1 MCDACRPQLPYV
13 RGDVCRRCALRR
25 PSPLPEVPR
34 CRGCAEISSALH
46 SVRAVFIFEGAVR
59 RAVHVLK
66 FRGGRYLVP
75 TLAALIDEELQ
86 RRPVSAE
93 LVIPVPISPRRLRDR
108 GFNQAELLARP
119 LAARL
124 GVRLGRDVLVRA
136 DRPPQS
142 TLDAQARRRNLQG
155 AIRCRVA
162 GGLGGRS
169 VLLVDDVMTT
179 GATLSVCADALLDA
193 GAGAVRG
200 LVFAR
205 DL

>member
-1 MCDACRPQLPYV
+1 M
-13 RGDVCRRCALRR
+13 
-25 PSPLPEVPR
+25 
-34 CRGCAEISSALH
+34 
-46 SVRAVFIFEGAVR
+46 RAVFIFEGAVR

-75 TLAALIDEELQ
+75 TLVALIDEELQ

-119 LAARL
+119 LAASL
-124 GVRLGRDVLVRA
+124 GAQFGDVLDRE
-136 DRPPQS
+136 DRPAQS
-142 TLDAQARRRNLQG
+142 TLDAQARRRNLQD
-155 AIRCRVA
+155 AIRCRA
-162 GGLGGRS
+162 AAELGGRS

-179 GATLSVCADALLDA
+179 GATLSVCADVLLDA